1 MLVSFVAVFVLS
13 TAPAGEG
20 LMDQARAYYR
30 SLDSF
35 SMTIE
40 HRDSSGLFPG
50 RYTQSLKWRKGGRFE
65 LIVTKPS
72 DYVPKADQP
81 GGVAPDY
88 YCDGKTV
95 VSVHR
100 TGERTSGSLRRDPNS
115 TPGWEVSGGLILS
128 WLVDG
133 SIASNLANPPS
144 GWKIETLPGP
154 EKTWGDTKV
163 RTLVLRFS
171 QGSRSLEAQMYFSTQ
186 APELLGM
193 EWSSEGKPASVRY
206 LDQKRNPPLPET
218 LGSLTK

>member
-1 MLVSFVAVFVLS
+1 MLVPFIAALVLS
-13 TAPAGEG
+13 SGPADES
-20 LMDQARAYYR
+20 LMDQARTHYR

-40 HRDSSGLFPG
+40 HEDSSGLFPG

-72 DYVPKADQP
+72 DYVPKADQF
-81 GGVAPDY
+81 GSVAPDY
-88 YCDGKTV
+88 FCDGKTV

-100 TGERTSGSLRRDPNS
+100 TGGRTSGSLRRDPNS

-128 WLVDG
+128 WLMDG
-133 SIASNLANPPS
+133 SIANNLANPPS

-154 EKTWGDTKV
+154 EKTWNDTKV

-171 QGSRSLEAQMYFSTQ
+171 QGSRSLEAQLYFSTQ
-186 APELLGM
+186 GPELVGM
-193 EWSSEGKPASVRY
+193 EWSSEGKTLSVRF
-206 LDQKRNPPLPET
+206 LDQKINPPLPET
-218 LGSLTK
+218 LGSLAK

>member
-1 MLVSFVAVFVLS
+1 MLVSFVAALVWS
-13 TAPAGEG
+13 TAPADES
-20 LMDQARAYYR
+20 LMDQARAFYR

-40 HRDSSGLFPG
+40 HQDSSGLFPG

-72 DYVPKADQP
+72 DYVAKANEP

-100 TGERTSGSLRRDPNS
+100 TGERTSASLRRDPNS
-115 TPGWEVSGGLILS
+115 TPGWEVSGGPILS
-128 WLVDG
+128 WLIDG
-133 SIASNLANPPS
+133 SIATNLANPPS
-144 GWKIETLPGP
+144 GWKIETVPGP
-154 EKTWGDTKV
+154 DKTWNDTKA

-171 QGSRSLEAQMYFSTQ
+171 HGSRSLDAQLYFSTQ
-186 APELLGM
+186 APELVGM
-193 EWSSEGKPASVRY
+193 EWSSEGKPASVRF

-218 LGSLTK
+218 LGSLMK